1 MKILLKKYDRDG
13 DNEIDFDEFYNLFVG
28 INNQY
33 NEFLDYDQD
42 FSGTIDSSELTNSL
56 KRKGYNLNSNFIESL
71 IREVNRYSGG
81 KNDVSFDLYVRI
93 IARIDHL
100 RSIFNQHKH
109 DRSNFENFI
118 KEKFFMEF

>member
-28 INNQY
+28 VNNQY

-42 FSGTIDSSELTNSL
+42 FSGTIDSNELTNSL

-81 KNDVSFDLYVRI
+81 KNAVSFDLYVRI